1 MATSSWRAFARD
13 LVRLREGRFDWWD
26 AVRAGACA
34 GGVVLVGWSLGAVSA
49 GLTASIGAFTA
60 LYGNGRPYR
69 YRAPELAVIALAF
82 AAAVTIGALAE
93 SSVWVSIVV
102 VAVLAVVATALCQ
115 AFDTGPPGAYMF
127 VLAGATGTAI
137 PGAAAEPWR
146 LGLLVLAG
154 GAFAWAAHML
164 GALAGPRGPE
174 KATVAA
180 AAAAV
185 GALLDAVGTDRYPEA
200 RDRAARAMHACW
212 VVLVNQQ
219 SPHARTD
226 GTLER
231 LRGLALDLHGLL
243 AEGIHAHEEGRPVDA
258 GTTARLRAL
267 TDTVA
272 HPPPAPRPVAAGE
285 VPLGGPGVAQV
296 LRDMLAP
303 GSPWRAVLAR
313 VGIAAL
319 VAGAVGS
326 LAGLDHA
333 YWAVAAAVLVLCQG
347 LGWSGT
353 LERAALRLLGTWL
366 GLLLAAAVLS
376 LTPSGLGLVLTIAV
390 LQSAIQLAMPRNYGL
405 GVVVV
410 TPIALTIGSA
420 GHPPSLG
427 ELLLARGLDT
437 VVGVVVGVV
446 VFLLVAPGAARP
458 DPAALVAATLR
469 DVARVVPHLADATT
483 ASPAARE
490 ARRDLNQ
497 RLLALADA
505 HHDGDAA
512 PIGRSVDTTVWWP
525 ALDAARA
532 VAHRT
537 LAACWAVDAT
547 RSPGHPATPW
557 ITAARAD
564 AILRQLDDLDDG
576 DGDGFLAPELAALR
590 RALPQVAT

>member
-1 MATSSWRAFARD
+1 MATSWRAFARD

-34 GGVVLVGWSLGAVSA
+34 GGVVLVGWSVGAVPA

-69 YRAPELAVIALAF
+69 YRAIELATIALAF
-82 AAAVTIGALAE
+82 ALVVTIGALAE

-102 VAVLAVVATALCQ
+102 VAVIAVVATALCQ

-127 VLAGATGTAI
+127 VLAGATSTAI

-154 GAFAWAAHML
+154 GALAWVAHMV
-164 GALAGPRGPE
+164 GALAGLRSPE

-180 AAAAV
+180 GAAAV
-185 GALLDAVGTDRYPEA
+185 SALLDAVGTDRYPEA

-212 VVLVNQQ
+212 VVLVGQQ
-219 SPHARTD
+219 PLRARTP

-231 LRGLALDLHGLL
+231 LRALALDLHGLL
-243 AEGIHAHEEGRPVDA
+243 AEGIRAHDEGRPVDPHA
-258 GTTARLRAL
+258 AERLRTLAG
-267 TDTVA
+267 TVA
-272 HPPPAPRPVAAGE
+272 HPPAVPRPVGTAD
-285 VPLGGPGVAQV
+285 VPLGGPGIRRV

-303 GSPWRAVLAR
+303 GSPWRSVLAR

-347 LGWSGT
+347 LGWTGT
-353 LERAALRLLGTWL
+353 LERAALRLAGTWI

-376 LTPSGLGLVLTIAV
+376 AQPSGVALALTIAV
-390 LQSAIQLAMPRNYGL
+390 LQAAIQLAMPRNYGL

-420 GHPPSLG
+420 GHPSDLG
-427 ELLLARGLDT
+427 ALLLARGLDT
-437 VVGVVVGVV
+437 AVGVAIGVL
-446 VFLLVAPGAARP
+446 VFLLVVPGAARP
-458 DPAALVAATLR
+458 GPATLIAATLR

-483 ASPAARE
+483 TSPAARE

-497 RLLALADA
+497 RILALADA
-505 HHDGDAA
+505 HHDSDAA
-512 PIGRSVDTTVWWP
+512 PVGHTVDTTVWWP
-525 ALDAARA
+525 ALDATRG
-532 VAHRT
+532 VAHRA

-547 RSPGHPATPW
+547 RTPEHPATPW
-557 ITAARAD
+557 ITGERAD
-564 AILRQLDDLDDG
+564 AILEALTDLDDP
-576 DGDGFLAPELAALR
+576 GDGFLAPELDALR